1 MNKVKVYLQDSYQEL
16 VEKTTWPS
24 WTELQKSSILVAVAS
39 IIIAL
44 LIFVMDKIISTALQA
59 FYELF

>member
-1 MNKVKVYLQDSYQEL
+1 MESYQEL

-24 WTELQKSSILVAVAS
+24 WLELWKSSVVVAIAS

-44 LIFVMDKIISTALQA
+44 LIFAMDKSISAVLKIVYDI
-59 FYELF
+59 FK